1 MSCLVVESSESA
13 RESGAT
19 RSAVKKLFQVSL
31 EVEPGEESVS
41 QSNLEVEA
49 PNSVAFCLTLRAIPL
64 QKRSV
69 DYDSPIWLAGFRTRK
84 AISFQTR
91 SNRLLNNK
99 TTLQHLCCTEN

>member
-1 MSCLVVESSESA
+1 VSCLVVESSESA

-49 PNSVAFCLTLRAIPL
+49 PNSVA
-64 QKRSV
+64 
-69 DYDSPIWLAGFRTRK
+69 
-84 AISFQTR
+84 
-91 SNRLLNNK
+91 
-99 TTLQHLCCTEN
+99 